1 MNLKTHFNLTGYSA
15 MAFCFLSISKESK
28 AQAVYTDI
36 SPDTL
41 IDQELETFAVDLNN
55 DGLIDFAFLRRSFSF
70 LKTTYSSNYITSHF
84 SALLVGPE
92 QFGNQIAGTMNT
104 ISPSYGATTNYY
116 PYAIPFNET
125 IDENMDFQYDGY
137 QFMAFRFRGE
147 YSSYW
152 PFGGQ
157 WYPEVTDRYLGFYFK
172 DTVNCFHYGWM
183 RCDVKDFGNELV
195 LKDFAYETKCDVNIL
210 AGDTIGDTTTVKIT
224 DLNTLKASVFSFE
237 NTVYINLN
245 DLYKDIKVSV
255 FDING
260 KEIYSNSIHKQF
272 SSFVLDQPANIY
284 LVKIS
289 SNKGGLTKKIYIK

>member
-1 MNLKTHFNLTGYSA
+1 MAKKRFTIKEYSA
-15 MAFCFLSISKESK
+15 FAACFLITQTEASAE
-28 AQAVYTDI
+28 AVYNDI

-84 SALLVGPE
+84 SALIVGPE

-116 PYAIPFNET
+116 PYAIPFNEM

-137 QFMAFRFRGE
+137 QFLAFRFKGE

-152 PFGGQ
+152 PFGGR

-172 DTVNCFHYGWM
+172 DTANCFRYGWM
-183 RCDVKDFGNELV
+183 RCDVKDFGKELV
-195 LKDFAYETKCDVNIL
+195 IKDFAYETKCDVGIL
-210 AGDTIGDTTTVKIT
+210 AGDTIGNTTTVGISENNIL
-224 DLNTLKASVFSFE
+224 DASVYSFK
-237 NTVYINLN
+237 NFLYINLN
-245 DLYKDIKVSV
+245 ELISDLEIHLFDVTGKKVYSDKIANKFTQIELTEAKGTYIVELISPEEV
-255 FDING
+255 F
-260 KEIYSNSIHKQF
+260 
-272 SSFVLDQPANIY
+272 
-284 LVKIS
+284 
-289 SNKGGLTKKIYIK
+289 TKKIFIN